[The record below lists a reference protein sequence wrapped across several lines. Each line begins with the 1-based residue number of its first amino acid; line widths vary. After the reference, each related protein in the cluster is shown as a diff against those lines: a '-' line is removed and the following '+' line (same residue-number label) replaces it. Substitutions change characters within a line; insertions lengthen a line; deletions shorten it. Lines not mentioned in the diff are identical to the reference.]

1 MLIKNYDTR
10 NAGRLNVVNFKTC
23 LLNAKLQLSVTE
35 VNRIARYVEKIN
47 EEIDYW
53 QFLELV
59 RTSSDKFKDK

>member
-35 VNRIARYVEKIN
+35 VNILMGKERFMSIHGLKI
-47 EEIDYW
+47 
-53 QFLELV
+53 
-59 RTSSDKFKDK
+59 SSFGLNNN